1 MSKFDGMIAY
11 CRKQQEK
18 YKSQSAPA
26 YFRVPCRTKAS
37 RVRLFATRGPFGE
50 VVEIDANGLSIA
62 RFPSD
67 LVIAFLGRERQIE
80 LSKLVKA
87 AKNAAD

>member
-1 MSKFDGMIAY
+1 MSKFDNMIAY

-18 YKSQSAPA
+18 YKSQTAPA
-26 YFRVPCRTKAS
+26 YFRVPRRTQAA

-50 VVEIDANGLSIA
+50 VVDTDANGLSIA

-67 LVIAFLGRERQIE
+67 LVIAFLEREAT
-80 LSKLVKA
+80 KH
-87 AKNAAD
+87 AADSRH